1 MNKVIVAIGF
11 LAGIFFGSQAVDIP
25 ARVKQD
31 RMEVEKLKKDMT
43 HMKGLIER
51 MDAFP
56 DDDMVSLEQNAR
68 RFYEAMDVVSHYRG
82 IKSTVHI
89 EGIDGQGTLA
99 QAFKSCAW
107 PGVMAADVKVTFSDM
122 AGVDKNMAVLD
133 FMRQMEDKGPMRV
146 KEIVY
151 QGGRGLVLTVGL
163 YGRGI

>member
-1 MNKVIVAIGF
+1 MNKIIIGTGF
-11 LAGIFFGSQAVDIP
+11 LVGIFFCLWAAEIP

-31 RMEVEKLKKDMT
+31 RMEAEKLKKDMT

-56 DDDMVSLEQNAR
+56 DGDMVSLEQNAR
-68 RFYEAMDVVSHYRG
+68 RFYEAMDVVSHDRG
-82 IKSTVHI
+82 IKSTVHM
-89 EGIDGQGTLA
+89 EGIDGQGTPA

-107 PGVMAADVKVTFSDM
+107 PGVMTADVKVIFSGM
-122 AGVDKNMAVLD
+122 AGVDKNIAVLD
-133 FMRQMEDKGPMRV
+133 FMRQMENKAPMRV

-151 QGGRGLVLTVGL
+151 EGRRGLDLTVGL